1 MLDCDFDAVPAAQM
15 FCQLLRQIY
24 GAVLA
29 SSASERHHQIFE
41 TATLIAGHAS
51 IDQCNDAPKKLMNA
65 LLLHQVIDDGGVFA
79 GEALE
84 TFLTPRVREAACVK
98 NESASV
104 TRLVFGRSFME

>member
-15 FCQLLRQIY
+15 FCQLLRKIY

-29 SSASERHHQIFE
+29 PSASERHHQIFE
-41 TATLIAGHAS
+41 TATLIAGHAR
-51 IDQCNDAPKKLMNA
+51 INQCNDVPKKLMHA
-65 LLLHQVIDDGGVFA
+65 LLLHQVIDDGGIST

-84 TFLTPRVREAACVK
+84 TFLTPWVREAACVK

-104 TRLVFGRSFME
+104 TRLVFGWSLME